1 MKNNFLIILILLTGF
16 IALNSCDSQ
25 NGENKNGEDTT
36 NFVEEEYNNAT
47 TFYQTEKDANALL
60 IANPITYGV
69 IVKNPNPH
77 DEWTDS
83 CLQNFDKEAFINI
96 VLQTVYSGR
105 LTPYNYL
112 DDKPVKI
119 SEVKEFETNLKEN
132 GLGKVYFTE
141 EWYFDEEKL
150 QMTKIVKSITL
161 GYELRND
168 LDEIYGYKALF
179 VIHLDE
185 NNENGTEIEAN

>member
-1 MKNNFLIILILLTGF
+1 MKNNFLVILILLTGF
-16 IALNSCDSQ
+16 IAFNSCESN
-25 NGENKNGEDTT
+25 NGEGTDEEAQ
-36 NFVEEEYNNAT
+36 NFVEVEYNNAT
-47 TFYQTEKDANALL
+47 TYYQPKTDANALN
-60 IANPITYGV
+60 IANSITYGV
-69 IVKNPNPH
+69 IVKNPNPN

-83 CLQNFDKEAFINI
+83 CLQGFDKEAFINV

-112 DDKPVKI
+112 DDKPVEIKEI
-119 SEVKEFETNLKEN
+119 KEFEKNLKES

-141 EWYFDEEKL
+141 QWFFDEEKL
-150 QMTKIVKSITL
+150 QMTKVVNSITI
-161 GYELRND
+161 GYELRNE

-179 VIHLDE
+179 VIHLNE